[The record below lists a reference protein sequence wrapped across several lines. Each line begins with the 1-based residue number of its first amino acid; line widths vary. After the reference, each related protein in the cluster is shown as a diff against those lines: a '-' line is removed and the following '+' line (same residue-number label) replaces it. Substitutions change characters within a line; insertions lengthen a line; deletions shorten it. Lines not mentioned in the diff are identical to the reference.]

1 MVINALRSRE
11 RARYVPERRSHGG
24 QPWSLTGNAS
34 AQTQVSRSAADPQ
47 VTAMQRHR
55 LPKLIVRKI
64 AERPG
69 SPLAH

>member
-1 MVINALRSRE
+1 MADSHGHSRAT
-11 RARYVPERRSHGG
+11 RQRRRRS
-24 QPWSLTGNAS
+24 
-34 AQTQVSRSAADPQ
+34 ADPQ